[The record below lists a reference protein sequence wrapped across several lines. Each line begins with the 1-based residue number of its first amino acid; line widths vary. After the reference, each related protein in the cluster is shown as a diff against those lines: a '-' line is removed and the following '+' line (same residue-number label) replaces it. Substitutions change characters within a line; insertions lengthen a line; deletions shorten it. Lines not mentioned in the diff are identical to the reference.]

1 MDKDNIFS
9 ILSTKQ
15 MRLQLVNWKR
25 SFALLWKSS
34 PIHTIIWATLLVI
47 QGILPGIIV
56 YLTKLVVDSLSAA
69 VNSQG
74 DWTKISTS
82 LTYIGF
88 IVGTMLLSEIIQS
101 LLEMVR
107 ADQSDIVQDYVTKLV
122 HDKSATLDMEHFESP
137 EYHDR
142 LEQATSGTT
151 LPLSLLENIGGII
164 QNSITLLVMTGL
176 LIQYS
181 FWIPVVLLAGALPA
195 FLIVL
200 WFDRKYHRWWRGTTA
215 ERRWIQYFDGILTF
229 GLAAAEIKIFNLNPH
244 FQKIFQKLR
253 TRLRKEKMSQMRR
266 LSVAKLFSAVFS
278 LLILGLALMWM
289 GSKALSGVLTLGD
302 LALFYQAFDRGQGL
316 MRTLLG
322 NVGQM
327 IKNSL
332 FLSVLF
338 EFLDLKTSVAEPE
351 NPVET
356 PQNLTGGIKI
366 NNITFRYP
374 GAEKNIFEN
383 FSLFI
388 PAGKTIAIV
397 GENGS
402 GKTTLVKLLCRFYDP
417 EAGNIEF
424 DEIDIRKFAVKKLF
438 RMITI
443 MFQLPLSFHATVR
456 ETIAMGDL
464 DVKVTD
470 EEIIN
475 AAKSAG
481 AHDFISRLPNGYD
494 SLLGKAHASGVEL
507 SGGEW
512 QRMALARAYIRKTAP
527 VVLLDEPTSFLDS
540 WAETHWF
547 RLFRKLTEN
556 RTAVVITHR
565 FTIAMRADFIYVM
578 NKGKIVESGT
588 HHSLLE
594 SDGLYAQSWK
604 DQMQA
609 VKNAESNGNNENH
622 SEVFNQATLNDK
634 SETPVVAQVV

>member
-1 MDKDNIFS
+1 MDRENIFS
-9 ILSTKQ
+9 ILSLNGIK
-15 MRLQLVNWKR
+15 LQLINWKR

-34 PIHTIIWATLLVI
+34 PIHTTIWATLLII
-47 QGILPGIIV
+47 QGVLPGVIV

-74 DWTKISTS
+74 EWSAVSKS
-82 LTYIGF
+82 LTYIAF
-88 IVGTMLLSEIIQS
+88 IVGIMLLSEIIQS

-122 HDKSATLDMEHFESP
+122 HDKSAMLDMAHFESP

-151 LPLSLLENIGGII
+151 LPLSLLENIGGIV

-181 FWIPVVLLAGALPA
+181 FWIPLVLLIGALPA

-229 GLAAAEIKIFNLNPH
+229 SLAAAEIKIFNLNPH
-244 FQKIFQKLR
+244 FQKIYQNLR
-253 TRLRKEKMSQMRR
+253 TRLRKEKMSQMRQ
-266 LSVAKLFSAVFS
+266 LNIAKLFSAVFS
-278 LLILGLALMWM
+278 LLILGAALMWM
-289 GSKALSGVLTLGD
+289 GSKALTGLLTLGD

-338 EFLDLKTSVAEPE
+338 EFLDLKSKLADPE

-356 PQNLTGGIKI
+356 PQNLTNGIKI
-366 NNITFRYP
+366 NGITFKYP
-374 GAEKNIFEN
+374 GTEKNIFED

-417 EAGNIEF
+417 EAGSIEF
-424 DEIDIRKFAVKKLF
+424 DNIDIRKFAVKKLF
-438 RMITI
+438 RLITI

-464 DVKVTD
+464 DIKVSD
-470 EEIIN
+470 EEIEN

-481 AHDFISRLPNGYD
+481 AHDFISRLPNGYNT
-494 SLLGKAHASGVEL
+494 LLGKAHASGVEL

-512 QRMALARAYIRKTAP
+512 QRIALAKAYVRKTAP
-527 VVLLDEPTSFLDS
+527 IVLLDEPTSFLDS

-547 RLFRKLTEN
+547 RLFRNLTEN

-578 NKGKIVESGT
+578 HQGKIIESGT
-588 HHSLLE
+588 HQSLLE

-609 VKNAESNGNNENH
+609 VKNAESNGQNGVHYDIFSQQNYFPE
-622 SEVFNQATLNDK
+622 S
-634 SETPVVAQVV
+634 SR

>member
-1 MDKDNIFS
+1 MEKENNLS
-9 ILSTKQ
+9 ILSIMQ
-15 MRLQLVNWKR
+15 MRFQLKNWKR
-25 SFALLWKSS
+25 SFALLWNSS
-34 PIHTIIWATLLVI
+34 PIHTTFWAIFLII
-47 QGILPGIIV
+47 QGIIPGIIV
-56 YLTKLVVDSLSAA
+56 YLTKLVVDSLSLA

-74 DWTKISTS
+74 EWNSIRTS
-82 LTYIGF
+82 LTYIGI

-122 HDKSATLDMEHFESP
+122 HDKSATLDMAHFESP

-151 LPLSLLENIGGII
+151 LPLSLLENLGGIV
-164 QNSITLLVMTGL
+164 QNSITLLVMTAL
-176 LIQYS
+176 LVQYS
-181 FWIPVVLLAGALPA
+181 VWIPLVLLAGALPA

-229 GLAAAEIKIFNLNPH
+229 SLAAAEIKVFNLNPH
-244 FQKIFQKLR
+244 FQSFYQKLR
-253 TRLRKEKMSQMRR
+253 TKLRKEKMSQMRR
-266 LSVAKLFSAVFS
+266 LNTAKLFSTIFS
-278 LLILGLALMWM
+278 LLILGVVLMWM
-289 GSKALSGVLTLGD
+289 GTRVLGGALTLGD

-316 MRTLLG
+316 MRTFLG

-338 EFLDLKTSVAEPE
+338 EFLDLKSKISDPE

-356 PQNLTGGIKI
+356 PQNLESSIKI

-374 GAEKNIFEN
+374 GTEKAIFED
-383 FSLFI
+383 FSLLI

-402 GKTTLVKLLCRFYDP
+402 GKTTLLKLLCRFYDP
-417 EAGNIEF
+417 EKGNIEF
-424 DEIDIRKFAVKKLF
+424 DGIDIKNFAVKKLF

-443 MFQLPLSFHATVR
+443 MFQLPLSFNASVR

-464 DVKVTD
+464 DEKVSN

-494 SLLGKAHASGVEL
+494 TLLGKAHASGVEL

-527 VVLLDEPTSFLDS
+527 LVLLDEPTSFLDS

-547 RLFRKLTEN
+547 RLFKNLTKN
-556 RTAVVITHR
+556 RTAIVITHR

-588 HHSLLE
+588 HQSLLE
-594 SDGLYAQSWK
+594 LNGLYAQSWR

-609 VKNAESNGNNENH
+609 VKTAESNGNNSVHYDIFSQQTFFPNRLE
-622 SEVFNQATLNDK
+622 K
-634 SETPVVAQVV
+634 

>member
-1 MDKDNIFS
+1 MEKENRLS
-9 ILSTKQ
+9 ILSLRQ
-15 MRLQLVNWKR
+15 MKLQLKNWKR
-25 SFALLWKSS
+25 SFALLWNSS
-34 PIHTIIWATLLVI
+34 PIHTTFWGLFLII
-47 QGILPGIIV
+47 QGLLPGIIV

-74 DWTKISTS
+74 EWNAVRTS
-82 LTYIGF
+82 LTYIGI

-122 HDKSATLDMEHFESP
+122 HDKSATLDMAHFESP

-151 LPLSLLENIGGII
+151 LPLSLLENLGGIV
-164 QNSITLLVMTGL
+164 QNSITLLVMIAL
-176 LIQYS
+176 LVQYS
-181 FWIPVVLLAGALPA
+181 FWIPLVLLAGALPA

-200 WFDRKYHRWWRGTTA
+200 WFDRKYHQWWRGTTA

-229 GLAAAEIKIFNLNPH
+229 SLAAAEIKVFNLNPH
-244 FQKIFQKLR
+244 FQSFYQRLR
-253 TRLRKEKMSQMRR
+253 TKLRKEKMSQMRK
-266 LSVAKLFSAVFS
+266 LNTAKLFSTIFS
-278 LLILGLALMWM
+278 LLILGVVLMWM
-289 GSKALSGVLTLGD
+289 GSKVLGGALTLGD

-316 MRTLLG
+316 MRTFLG

-338 EFLDLKTSVAEPE
+338 EFLDLKSKITDPD
-351 NPVET
+351 NPIDT
-356 PQNLTGGIKI
+356 PQNLESNIKI

-374 GAEKNIFEN
+374 GTEKAIFED
-383 FSLFI
+383 FSLLI

-402 GKTTLVKLLCRFYDP
+402 GKTTLLKLLCRFYDP
-417 EAGNIEF
+417 EKGNIEF
-424 DEIDIRKFAVKKLF
+424 DGIDIRKFSVKKLF

-443 MFQLPLSFHATVR
+443 MFQLPLSFNASVR

-464 DVKVTD
+464 DVKVSD
-470 EEIIN
+470 DEIIN

-494 SLLGKAHASGVEL
+494 TLLGKAHASGVEL

-527 VVLLDEPTSFLDS
+527 LVLLDEPTSFLDS

-547 RLFRKLTEN
+547 RLFKNLTEN
-556 RTAVVITHR
+556 RTAIVITHR

-588 HHSLLE
+588 HQSLLE
-594 SDGLYAQSWK
+594 LDGLYAQSWR

-609 VKNAESNGNNENH
+609 AKNAETKGQNSIHYDIFSQQTFFPNRLE
-622 SEVFNQATLNDK
+622 K
-634 SETPVVAQVV
+634 

>member
-9 ILSTKQ
+9 LLSIKEIK
-15 MRLQLVNWKR
+15 LQLTNWKR
-25 SFALLWKSS
+25 SFTLLWKSS
-34 PIHTIIWATLLVI
+34 PVHTTFWAILLVI
-47 QGILPGIIV
+47 QGVLPGIAV

-74 DWTKISTS
+74 DWSVIRTS
-82 LTYIGF
+82 LIYIAL

-101 LLEMVR
+101 FLEIVR

-122 HDKSATLDMEHFESP
+122 HDKSATLDMAHFESV

-151 LPLSLLENIGGII
+151 LPLSLLENIGGIV

-176 LIQYS
+176 LIQYG
-181 FWIPVVLLAGALPA
+181 FWIPFVLLIGASPA
-195 FLIVL
+195 FLIIL

-229 GLAAAEIKIFNLNPH
+229 SLAAPEIKIFNLNPH
-244 FQKIFQKLR
+244 FQKIYQKLR
-253 TRLRKEKMSQMRR
+253 TQLRKQKMSQMRR
-266 LSVAKLFSAVFS
+266 LNIAKLFSAVFS
-278 LLILGLALMWM
+278 LLILGIVLMWM
-289 GSKALSGVLTLGD
+289 GSRALNGALTLGD

-338 EFLDLKTSVAEPE
+338 EFLDLKSKISDPE

-356 PQNLTGGIKI
+356 PQNLSNGIKV
-366 NNITFRYP
+366 NNITFKYP
-374 GAEKNIFEN
+374 GTDKYIFQD

-402 GKTTLVKLLCRFYDP
+402 GKTTLIKLLCRFYDP
-417 EAGNIEF
+417 ESGNIEF
-424 DEIDIRKFAVKKLF
+424 DETDIKKFAVRKLHKL
-438 RMITI
+438 ITI
-443 MFQLPLSFHATVR
+443 MFQLPLIFHATVR

-464 DVKVTD
+464 DLKVSD
-470 EEIIN
+470 EEIEN

-481 AHDFISRLPNGYD
+481 AHDFISRLPNKYD
-494 SLLGKAHASGVEL
+494 TLLGKAHASGVEL

-527 VVLLDEPTSFLDS
+527 LVLLDEPTSFLDS

-547 RLFRKLTEN
+547 KLFRKLTEN

-578 NKGKIVESGT
+578 HKGKIVESGT

-594 SDGLYAQSWK
+594 SDGLYAQSWS

-609 VKNAESNGNNENH
+609 AKNAESNGQNAIH
-622 SEVFNQATLNDK
+622 FDVFSQQTYFPE
-634 SETPVVAQVV
+634 SS